1 MPLGRRLAVA
11 LATLI
16 LLATLWRVT
25 LLVTIQGSLVS
36 GGKVFLSRGLLGAGY
51 YTLPVPTKQASESSL
66 LLGARDGGQG
76 GLASTSSQPSFIGQE
91 PIIDS
96 ANDSSPYSFSN
107 SLAGFTD
114 LLDTRLL
121 DIIKDVK
128 KLGLAF
134 SRLAL
139 RLEEGGQGDMGSGDR
154 SFKSDI
160 LDLLSRNMSETP
172 EYVKPPL
179 RILLLGTW
187 SSGSTFLTKL
197 ITHYPGTFLNFEPM
211 VLIKGYG
218 AVEDDKADLARRILE
233 DIFRCNYTLG
243 SQGAQLLRYLKSSG
257 YKKWPLHNIR
267 LRNVCEGLANT
278 TEDLCLNPDYTAQV
292 CRLHPIQLVKT
303 VRLRVSQ
310 VESLLQRPNS
320 SSLRIIALFRD
331 PRAVRSSRLRRK
343 SWCKFSACSNISHQ
357 CGDQDHDY
365 KDAARLARQFPSQVS
380 LVKYEELATWPKA
393 AIPKILQFLG
403 LPWHPAITK
412 FMAEHMVEDKRHS
425 KEGDLHT
432 QSVNSSQKTDSWR
445 KKMTALQIKEVA
457 HFPPNFHL

>member
-16 LLATLWRVT
+16 LAATLWRFT

-36 GGKVFLSRGLLGAGY
+36 GGKVYLSRGLLGAGH
-51 YTLPVPTKQASESSL
+51 YTLPGPTTQTTERS
-66 LLGARDGGQG
+66 LLGA
-76 GLASTSSQPSFIGQE
+76 TSSEPSLIGQDPVE
-91 PIIDS
+91 DS
-96 ANDSSPYSFSN
+96 ANGSSPYSFSK

-114 LLDTRLL
+114 LLDIRLL
-121 DIIKDVK
+121 DVIKDVR

-139 RLEEGGQGDMGSGDR
+139 RLEQGEKGGQGGR

-160 LDLLSRNMSETP
+160 LDVLARKMSGPP
-172 EYVKPPL
+172 ESVKAPL

-197 ITHYPGTFLNFEPM
+197 ITHYPGTFLTFEPM

-218 AVEDDKADLARRILE
+218 AVEDDKADLARRVLE

-243 SQGAQLLRYLKSSG
+243 SQGAELLRYLKSSG

-267 LRNVCEGLANT
+267 LRNVCEGLAGS

-292 CRLHPIQLVKT
+292 CQLHPIQLVKT
-303 VRLRVSQ
+303 VRLRVRQ
-310 VESLLQRPNS
+310 VESLLQRPDS
-320 SSLRIIALFRD
+320 SSLRVVALFRD

-343 SWCKFSACSNISHQ
+343 SWCKFSACSNISRQ
-357 CGDQDHDY
+357 CGDQDDDY
-365 KDAARLARQFPSQVS
+365 KDASRLASQFPSRVS
-380 LVKYEELATWPKA
+380 LVKYEELATRPKA

-412 FMAEHMVEDKRHS
+412 FMADHMVEDKRHS

-445 KKMTALQIKEVA
+445 RKMTDLQKKEVEMKCNGTIA
-457 HFPPNFHL
+457 NHANFTML